1 MPIARFSLVAIAA
14 VSLCMMRPGPA
25 ESRGFGTSRPYGS
38 HRGRPI
44 ARHVATGARAA
55 ATLHI
60 CRGRPF
66 DLDARAGH
74 RSPVWQCCVH
84 WVPDHPKVL
93 ARLLWSLPAG
103 GVLAVQMP
111 DNTNEPAL
119 MLMEKVELKAS
130 THVGPVVDRSQL
142 DQDLRYIAPGK
153 EEGAKLHWGWRS
165 SQPRQSRLLSA
176 ADAVHR
182 G

>member
-1 MPIARFSLVAIAA
+1 MAYRA
-14 VSLCMMRPGPA
+14 VSR
-25 ESRGFGTSRPYGS
+25 RGS
-38 HRGRPI
+38 HRGRLI

-111 DNTNEPAL
+111 DNTNESAL
-119 MLMEKVELKAS
+119 MLMEKVAAS
-130 THVGPVVDRSQL
+130 AGITRANMARNDLPRPEDYSDLLRPLCSNVDIWHICYNHLIENHEGVVERFKGSG
-142 DQDLRYIAPGK
+142 LRPFFAP
-153 EEGAKLHWGWRS
+153 
-165 SQPRQSRLLSA
+165 
-176 ADAVHR
+176 
-182 G
+182 